1 MIMSEVEYEKRLERE
16 LNMLDDRCLISR
28 AIWFLMGILSWPIAE
43 STVNYLVSLYVGVQY
58 V

>member
-1 MIMSEVEYEKRLERE
+1 MSEVEYEKRLERE